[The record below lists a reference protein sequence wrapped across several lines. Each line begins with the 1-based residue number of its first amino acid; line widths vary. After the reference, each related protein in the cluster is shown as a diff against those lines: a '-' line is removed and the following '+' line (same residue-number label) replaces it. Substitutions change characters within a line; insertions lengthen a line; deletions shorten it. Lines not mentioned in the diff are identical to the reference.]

1 MLSFSK
7 EAGSA
12 FLHLEIKIGLK
23 KKKKSDSNGAG
34 WHGYIHGCTR
44 LLIRSPCLV
53 SWPGLEESGHSVHAG
68 QLGWSRSRC
77 RGEHCPGTA
86 AGAPQ

>member
-23 KKKKSDSNGAG
+23 KKKVIVMEQAG
-34 WHGYIHGCTR
+34 MVIYM
-44 LLIRSPCLV
+44 V
-53 SWPGLEESGHSVHAG
+53 VHV
-68 QLGWSRSRC
+68 C
-77 RGEHCPGTA
+77 
-86 AGAPQ
+86 

>member
-23 KKKKSDSNGAG
+23 KKKKVIVMEQAG
-34 WHGYIHGCTR
+34 MVIYM
-44 LLIRSPCLV
+44 V
-53 SWPGLEESGHSVHAG
+53 VHV
-68 QLGWSRSRC
+68 C
-77 RGEHCPGTA
+77 
-86 AGAPQ
+86 

>member
-23 KKKKSDSNGAG
+23 KKKVMVTEQAG
-34 WHGYIHGCTR
+34 VVIH
-44 LLIRSPCLV
+44 V
-53 SWPGLEESGHSVHAG
+53 VVHV
-68 QLGWSRSRC
+68 C
-77 RGEHCPGTA
+77 
-86 AGAPQ
+86 